1 MTKPPSQSARQRAFF
16 SADGE
21 AVLLATRS
29 RTVQLRTAH
38 TALRTERLV
47 SCDSFAALARDV
59 AVSPEAK
66 GVASG
71 VVAVSMFAA
80 LGLFAGLGSLLLR

>member
-1 MTKPPSQSARQRAFF
+1 MRPLFLAGGGKDCDARR
-16 SADGE
+16 G
-21 AVLLATRS
+21 

-59 AVSPEAK
+59 AVPPEAE
-66 GVASG
+66 GVAPG
-71 VVAVSMFAA
+71 FVAVSMFGAF
-80 LGLFAGLGSLLLR
+80 GLVCGLGSLLLR